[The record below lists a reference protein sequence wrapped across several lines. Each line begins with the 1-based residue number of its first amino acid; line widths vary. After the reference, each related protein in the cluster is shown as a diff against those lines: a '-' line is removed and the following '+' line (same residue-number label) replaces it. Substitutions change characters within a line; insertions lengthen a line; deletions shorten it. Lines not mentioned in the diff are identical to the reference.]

1 MTFAEKEVVIRA
13 LRCYQDQQKRVAN
26 REMKRGEAG
35 KASQSISEAEKAR
48 GLMFVFAGLLTIPSG
63 EGRV

>member
-26 REMKRGEAG
+26 REMKRGESG
-35 KASQSISEAEKAR
+35 KAAAANSEATKANAV
-48 GLMFVFAGLLTIPSG
+48 MFEFAELLTIPCG
-63 EGRV
+63 QALI